1 MGPAGSVPGRF
12 GCACASMEVTAVV
25 PDESYSNSTG
35 WKNGERK
42 VNTLSEGGV
51 DGLVSV
57 TLALTGTPPPTVT
70 SMVTKSQSSSDG
82 GPFRHSG

>member
-51 DGLVSV
+51 DWEHVGIDDIVMRLEATFAEFMNEIGNVQQLV
-57 TLALTGTPPPTVT
+57 
-70 SMVTKSQSSSDG
+70 
-82 GPFRHSG
+82 